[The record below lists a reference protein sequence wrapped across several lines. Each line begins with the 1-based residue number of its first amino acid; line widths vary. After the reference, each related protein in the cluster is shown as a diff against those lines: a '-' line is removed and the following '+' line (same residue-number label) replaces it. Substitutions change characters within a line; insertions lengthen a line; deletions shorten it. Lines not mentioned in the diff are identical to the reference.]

1 MLGKTNLGMTFIEA
15 FGLQQK
21 IYKFLKKMTKVMKNH
36 EKDSFNIHFR
46 NYMYYSAEVGSR
58 VKNQVLEVL

>member
-1 MLGKTNLGMTFIEA
+1 
-15 FGLQQK
+15 
-21 IYKFLKKMTKVMKNH
+21 MKNH

-58 VKNQVLEVL
+58 VKNQVLVVL